1 MLGMTD
7 RIQWNFMHVSLLIPL
22 HMELSTNHT
31 DSQALLLRFFPI
43 WPAGKVGNKMHASL
57 ECASLEISE

>member
-1 MLGMTD
+1 
-7 RIQWNFMHVSLLIPL
+7 MHVSLLKPL
-22 HMELSTNHT
+22 HMGLSTNHT
-31 DSQALLLRFFPI
+31 NSQALPLHFFPI